1 MIGVA
6 YATPIKAC
14 QNTRLSLRT
23 SRILTAFW
31 EETGYIHSNLSSKT
45 NCLCKC
51 IGKNQLSDSNKLYVA
66 ILFLGTKKGRFCVII
81 CVLCLFKF
89 LKY

>member
-1 MIGVA
+1 MIGAA

-23 SRILTAFW
+23 SRILTAFLKRQAKLISILTVKLISYINVW
-31 EETGYIHSNLSSKT
+31 EQKRFSVL
-45 NCLCKC
+45 
-51 IGKNQLSDSNKLYVA
+51 NKLYVA
-66 ILFLGTKKGRFCVII
+66 ILFFGTKKGRFRVII